1 MALLLIDNR
10 TVDIPMILSCLES
23 NVTPVI
29 FDFEKYTFE
38 SLTEKIPEQHYT
50 RLGILQENNST
61 GYCLIASFGESV
73 LEDVEHLDPLLDSW
87 TSFHLLL
94 ELCMSRLGVCYL
106 DLIQTYGTSD
116 WDYIST
122 IWEVPIRSGGKNEWY
137 GIYFRPMPMSQHKVN
152 PIQHRM
158 RQLLYK

>member
-10 TVDIPMILSCLES
+10 TFNLEEVLACLES

-29 FDFEKYTFE
+29 FDFEKDTFE
-38 SLTEKIPEQHYT
+38 SLTEKIPEQHYI
-50 RLGILQENNST
+50 RLGILQENSST
-61 GYCLIASFGESV
+61 YCLVTSFGESV
-73 LEDVEHLDPLLDSW
+73 LEDVEKLDPMLDSW

-106 DLIQTYGTSD
+106 DLIETYGTSD
-116 WDYIST
+116 WDYISK
-122 IWEVPIRSGGKNEWY
+122 IWEVPIRYGGKNEWY
-137 GIYFRPMPMSQHKVN
+137 GIYFRPIPMSQNKVN

-158 RQLLYK
+158 RQLLYR